1 MNNHVC
7 PLSITP
13 FQLAERFVGVK
24 EIPGSEDNPQILS
37 MLKLDGGWPAMSDE
51 VPWCTAFVNYIMWL
65 LRLPRSKSLR
75 ARSWLDIGRPISLRE
90 AQIGFDIVILW
101 RNNWPQPGP
110 ENTTAPGHV
119 GFYAGWKEDDHPVDK
134 HEGYVYLLGGNQND
148 EVNLRSYPVERVL
161 GIRRVTRG

>member
-1 MNNHVC
+1 MNNHIR

-24 EIPGSEDNPQILS
+24 EIPGSESNPQILS

-51 VPWCTAFVNYIMWL
+51 VPWCTAFVNYIMWQ

-75 ARSWLDIGRPISLRE
+75 ARSWLNIGRPIQGG
-90 AQIGFDIVILW
+90 AQIGFDIVILS
-101 RNNWPQPGP
+101 RGGGDQPGP
-110 ENTTAPGHV
+110 EDTTAPGHV
-119 GFYAGWKEDDHPVDK
+119 GFYAGFEDRSD
-134 HEGYVYLLGGNQND
+134 GNNQVYLLGGNQND

-161 GIRRVTRG
+161 GIRRVTRS